1 MHTILTP
8 TTNGPIIIEYHTLN
22 TIMSSASKTEMRMVY
37 LNGKATIPVLISL
50 EEMGH
55 SQVPKP
61 LKTDNNTAEGFLKNY
76 SEKKVKGF

>member
-1 MHTILTP
+1 
-8 TTNGPIIIEYHTLN
+8 
-22 TIMSSASKTEMRMVY
+22 MSSASKTEMRMVY

-76 SEKKVKGF
+76 SEKKVKGFWHNMPLDDWLHNAKIVLGLLG